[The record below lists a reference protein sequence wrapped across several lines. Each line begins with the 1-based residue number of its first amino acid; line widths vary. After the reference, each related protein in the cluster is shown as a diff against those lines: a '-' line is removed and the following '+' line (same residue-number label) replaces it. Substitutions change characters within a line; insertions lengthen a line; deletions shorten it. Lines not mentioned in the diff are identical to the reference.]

1 MKKFKIKVESSF
13 IIEAN
18 NRKEAGRLVTEMMQ
32 DELESNAKVYIDG
45 KEDEVRKEVDE
56 FLASLED

>member
-56 FLASLED
+56 LLASLED

>member
-18 NRKEAGRLVTEMMQ
+18 NRKEAGWLVTEMMQ

-45 KEDEVRKEVDE
+45 REDEVRKEVDE
-56 FLASLED
+56 LLASLED